1 MNTENRQQFIKKLNY
16 QSCNRGCKETDLIIG
31 QFAKLHL
38 SKMSDAELQIFN
50 QILQLPDADIYD
62 WYTNKRPVP
71 KENESTLMTQILNFE
86 PTQK

>member
-1 MNTENRQQFIKKLNY
+1 MNTENKQQLKKKLLY

-31 QFAKLHL
+31 QFAKCSLE
-38 SKMSDAELQIFN
+38 KMTDAELQIFN

-71 KENESTLMTQILNFE
+71 KENESTIMTQILNFD